1 MKMDIQK
8 NMNMQANI
16 SYLRIRPCDNDN
28 EIFLN
33 SRRKEGTS
41 SFLIKDDLNFVEINR
56 KGFQTIS
63 NNINYESS
71 MWLINDEDWET
82 YKNTDSRRL
91 VYSYKGNKEVALE
104 VLTRLKPRTIQVSKL
119 DDMNFMNLYKPDY
132 EHLISKYVNTIDDA
146 LDAINHGV
154 NDLMLRDWNTEQ
166 IADLQNIS
174 NKNLYERTVLSPI
187 LKINE
192 AREILKKEEFTNYL
206 LTRDVRGYRRK
217 TTDWYPGSGKTIPKL
232 FNYVFNNDSDYKS
245 EKFNYIFE
253 KLEDE
258 EIITDDDLTELFK
271 TSGKYIN
278 RISEFANEL
287 NLKINGNK
295 VTFVKNRNINYTNQ
309 CYYKCGF
316 CGFSKGPK
324 SLDLKEVPYS
334 LDSKDV
340 VERSKEAYESG
351 ASEVCLQG
359 GIHPNY
365 TGEFYL
371 NLVKEIKEEIPDM
384 HIHGFTPLEIWQGAE
399 TINKSIEDYLA
410 MLKDAGLNTL
420 PGTAAEI
427 LDDRIRKYLC
437 PDKITSKEWAYV
449 MEVAHSIG
457 IKSTATIMFGH
468 IDDIKSWTNHYSLI
482 RQLQSRTRGFTEVVP
497 LPFVHMGSPIYLQ
510 GKSMPGPT
518 WDEIVLIHSLA
529 RIYFNTFIDNIQ
541 ASWVK
546 LGHDGASNLLK
557 AGVNDLGGTL
567 INENISRASGA
578 SHGQETTDHEFIN
591 LIKENN
597 KKPYLRNTLYTK
609 LKKVE
614 ELSLE
619 EDVIK
624 I

>member
-1 MKMDIQK
+1 MDIQK
-8 NMNMQANI
+8 YMNMQNNI
-16 SYLRIRPCDNDN
+16 SFLRIRPCENDN

-33 SRRKEGTS
+33 SRKKEGTS
-41 SFLIKDDLNFVEINR
+41 SFLIKKELNFNEINK

-63 NNINYESS
+63 NKSSYKSS
-71 MWLINDEDWET
+71 MWLISDNNWEQFQD
-82 YKNTDSRRL
+82 KDSRRL
-91 VYSYKGNKEVALE
+91 IYSYKGNKEIALE
-104 VLTRLKPRTIQVSKL
+104 VLTRLKPRSIEISNIN
-119 DDMNFMNLYKPDY
+119 DMNFINTYKPNY
-132 EHLISKYVNTIDDA
+132 KHLISMYVDTKE
-146 LDAINHGV
+146 DAIYAINNGI
-154 NDLMLRDWNTEQ
+154 NDLLLRDWNTEQ
-166 IADLQNIS
+166 IKDLQSIS
-174 NKNLYERTVLSPI
+174 KQNLYERTVLSP
-187 LKINE
+187 LLSINE
-192 AREILKKEEFTNYL
+192 ARKLLDKGEFTNYL

-217 TTDWYPGSGKTIPKL
+217 ETDWYPGSGKDIPQL
-232 FNYVFNNDSDYKS
+232 FNYVFNNEADYKS
-245 EKFNYIFE
+245 KNFDNIFN
-253 KLEDE
+253 KLEDGE
-258 EIITDDDLTELFK
+258 NINDDDLTELFK

-278 RISEFANEL
+278 RISEYANHL
-287 NLKINGNK
+287 NLKVNGNK

-324 SLDLKEVPYS
+324 SLDLKEIPYS
-334 LDSKDV
+334 LEPQEV
-340 VERSKEAYESG
+340 VNRAKEAYETG

-365 TGEFYL
+365 TGEFYI
-371 NLVKEIKEEIPDM
+371 NLVKEIKEVIPDM

-399 TINKSIEDYLA
+399 TINKSVEEYLIL
-410 MLKDAGLNTL
+410 LKDVGLNTL

-437 PDKITSKEWAYV
+437 PDKITSKQWAYV
-449 MEVAHSIG
+449 MEVAHSLG

-468 IDDIKSWTNHYSLI
+468 IDDIESWTNHYSLI
-482 RQLQSRTRGFTEVVP
+482 RNLQERTHGFTEIVP

-518 WDEIVLIHSLA
+518 WDEVLLIHSLA
-529 RIYFNTFIDNIQ
+529 RIYFHDYIDNIQ

-546 LGHDGASNLLK
+546 LGHDGSLKLLE

-578 SHGQETTDHEFIN
+578 SHGQETTDLEFIK
-591 LIKENN
+591 LIQKAN

-609 LKKVE
+609 LKK
-614 ELSLE
+614 LE
-619 EDVIK
+619 YKNLEQDAIK